1 MGTIQKIDI
10 DDGKTIEFYS
20 DKMNANVQL
29 SGSMDI
35 VFDHK
40 TLEVLDVVG
49 FEIWAVFS
57 RDSKGIVYCD
67 QMELN
72 TGMDTLGFGPVYA
85 VLKTLLNT
93 TSLEEFAQ
101 DNCHY
106 EPPTDGTM
114 EEQIDYRE
122 NYNSIYPERPRG

>member
-1 MGTIQKIDI
+1 MGTPQKIDI

-20 DKMNANVQL
+20 DKMLANVQL

-35 VFDHK
+35 VFNHK

-49 FEIWAVFS
+49 FEIWVIFS
-57 RDSKGIVYCD
+57 REKYGTVYCD
-67 QMELN
+67 QMELT
-72 TGMDTLGFGPVYA
+72 TGMDNIGFGPVHA

-101 DNCHY
+101 DNCHH
-106 EPPTDGTM
+106 EPPTDGTI
-114 EEQIDYRE
+114 EEKINYQE
-122 NYNSIYPERPRG
+122 NLNDFYPSIPRG